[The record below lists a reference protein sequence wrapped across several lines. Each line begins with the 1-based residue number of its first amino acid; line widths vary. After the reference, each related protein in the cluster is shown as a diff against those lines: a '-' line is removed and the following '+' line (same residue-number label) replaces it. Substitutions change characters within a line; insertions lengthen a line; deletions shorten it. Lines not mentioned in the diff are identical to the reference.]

1 MRLKAL
7 IACAALLGLSHPAL
21 ARMEKTTVHS
31 AAVEGNLEGNTADRT
46 VYVFLP
52 DSYDDKGSRAK
63 GRRYPVIYFLH
74 GYNSTADQYVERN
87 DFDAALKASGTEAI
101 IVVPDSMTKWGG
113 SMYSNSPTV
122 GNFEDFIAQDLVAW
136 TDKHFRTIPSREA
149 RGLAGH
155 SMGGYGT
162 LKLGMKRADVFGALY
177 AMNPCCQIPRPASS
191 ADPKYEGWSVDQAL
205 TADWMSRGNFAVAA
219 AWSPNPGKPPFFA
232 DLGTSDGKVNDLVIA
247 KWAANS
253 PVAMASQY
261 LPSLRRMSGIAIDTG
276 DTDFVRADDELIHET
291 LTRFGIAH
299 DWEIYV
305 GDHGNRVKERFRTYV
320 LPFFT
325 KHLKGSTR

>member
-7 IACAALLGLSHPAL
+7 LACAALIGISHPAF

-31 AAVEGNLEGNTADRT
+31 AAVEGNLEGNSADRT

-52 DSYDDKGSRAK
+52 DSYDKTRGK
-63 GRRYPVIYFLH
+63 RYPVVYFLH

-122 GNFEDFIAQDLVAW
+122 GNFEDFIAEDLVAW
-136 TDKHFRTIPSREA
+136 TDKHFRTIAAREA

-219 AWSPNPGKPPFFA
+219 AWSPNPAKPPFYA
-232 DLGTSDGKVNDLVIA
+232 DLGTSEGKVNDLVIA

-253 PVAMASQY
+253 PVAMTSQY
-261 LPSLRRMSGIAIDTG
+261 VPSLRRMSGIAIDTG

-299 DWEIYV
+299 DWEVYV
-305 GDHGNRVKERFRTYV
+305 GDHGNRVKERFRTLV